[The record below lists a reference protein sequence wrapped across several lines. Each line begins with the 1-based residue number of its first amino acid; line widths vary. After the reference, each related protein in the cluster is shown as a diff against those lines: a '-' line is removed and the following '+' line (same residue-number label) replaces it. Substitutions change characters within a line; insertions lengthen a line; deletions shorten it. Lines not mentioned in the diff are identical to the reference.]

1 MLSSSVSYT
10 SVAAEL
16 AFVQKLMNKI
26 STMAFLLYSIF
37 ALLLM
42 ILRLIFL
49 WRVAIFI
56 SGQGLLIYF
65 SHWLPSLILGRC
77 RWEDVFFSRITTFH
91 LFLVTQLLAVSFVD
105 KIVFRACF
113 PGKGSHLPVGRHSSC
128 GSRPS
133 LLPCNPG
140 FCLKLCGQNCECAC
154 FAGKGSRPPVGRH
167 FSFGSRPLLF
177 PCNPTF
183 CAMYILCGFS

>member
-1 MLSSSVSYT
+1 MLHASILSSSVSYT

-37 ALLLM
+37 ALLLT

-65 SHWLPSLILGRC
+65 SHWLPSLILGRY
-77 RWEDVFFSRITTFH
+77 RWEDVFLLDHDLPPFSRKSTSK
-91 LFLVTQLLAVSFVD
+91 LFLLMTPIINFVV
-105 KIVFRACF
+105 KIVFCACF
-113 PGKGSHLPVGRHSSC
+113 PGKGSHLPVGRHFSF

-140 FCLKLCGQNCECAC
+140 FCL
-154 FAGKGSRPPVGRH
+154 
-167 FSFGSRPLLF
+167 
-177 PCNPTF
+177 
-183 CAMYILCGFS
+183 

>member
-1 MLSSSVSYT
+1 MLHASILSSSVSYT

-77 RWEDVFFSRITTFH
+77 RWEDVFLPDHDLPPFSRNPTFK
-91 LFLVTQLLAVSFVD
+91 LLLLMTPVINFVD

-128 GSRPS
+128 GSRLS
-133 LLPCNPG
+133 FLPCNPG
-140 FCLKLCGQNCECAC
+140 FCL
-154 FAGKGSRPPVGRH
+154 
-167 FSFGSRPLLF
+167 
-177 PCNPTF
+177 
-183 CAMYILCGFS
+183 

>member
-1 MLSSSVSYT
+1 MLHASILFSSVSYT

-37 ALLLM
+37 ALLFM

-77 RWEDVFFSRITTFH
+77 RWEDVFLPDHDLPPFSRKSTSK
-91 LFLVTQLLAVSFVD
+91 LFLLMTPIINFVV
-105 KIVFRACF
+105 KIVFCACF
-113 PGKGSHLPVGRHSSC
+113 PGKGSHLPVGRHFSF

-140 FCLKLCGQNCECAC
+140 FCLKLCG
-154 FAGKGSRPPVGRH
+154 H
-167 FSFGSRPLLF
+167 FSSGRDPHFFFAS
-177 PCNPTF
+177 
-183 CAMYILCGFS
+183 